1 MQSHPSQ
8 LILTE
13 DVLTTT
19 QACEELRPI
28 FGKPI
33 DRTTLYRWAL
43 RGIGGTRLE
52 YTKVGNALAL
62 RFACWSALCKHA
74 PSLQSCTTVPAR
86 SA

>member
-52 YTKVGNALAL
+52 YTKVGGRIVTSRQAIT
-62 RFACWSALCKHA
+62 RFIEKR
-74 PSLQSCTTVPAR
+74 SL
-86 SA
+86 